1 MFGKISVLALV
12 FASLCSSFAFAA
24 DMPVKA
30 PAANPFAY
38 PAGNGFYF
46 GVGSVGGGGPANVS
60 VAGINDNKL
69 VTNQIA
75 VGGLV
80 GYAWNVPN
88 SAMFAAVEGW
98 FGYTNFNGNAQGLS
112 FTGPAMLKQRFL
124 FGAPLDQIAAFFP
137 TWGIAAPT
145 FPILPP
151 GQAVKSTKAYLG
163 ATIDEDDIS
172 LNFGNTST
180 GKVWSVTP
188 GVTMGVL
195 AQLTS
200 GSVLDV
206 FTQIKFNT
214 QGHCIGSTMGLGCGT
229 IGNEYLAGVALKW

>member
-1 MFGKISVLALV
+1 MKTKLFCAVALI
-12 FASLCSSFAFAA
+12 AMACGHSFAA
-24 DMPVKA
+24 DMPIVKA
-30 PAANPFAY
+30 PANPFAY

-60 VAGINDNKL
+60 VVGLNSNSL

-98 FGYTNFNGNAQGLS
+98 FGYTNFNGTAQGLS
-112 FTGPAMLKQRFL
+112 FSGPAMLKQRFL
-124 FGAPLDQIAAFFP
+124 FGAPVDQIAAFFP
-137 TWGIAAPT
+137 TWGLAPPT
-145 FPILPP
+145 FPVLPP
-151 GQAVKSTKAYLG
+151 GQAVKSTKAYVG
-163 ATIDEDDIS
+163 ATIDENDIS
-172 LNFGNTST
+172 LNFGNTSN
-180 GKVWSVTP
+180 KVWEITP
-188 GVTMGVL
+188 GVTVGVL

-206 FTQIKFNT
+206 FSQIKFHT
-214 QGHCIGSTMGLGCGT
+214 QGHCVGNTAGLGCGT